1 MKPAVFKI
9 LTLIFLIFSVIA
21 CSKNNA
27 GTTVTPPKSNTT
39 LLTQSAWK
47 IQTVALDTNKDGK
60 ADLDATASLP
70 ACKLD
75 NAYTFKADSTGLMDE
90 GIVKCNSTDP
100 QTVAYTWT
108 FKNNQTIL
116 SGTFSFTNG
125 DAKIVSMNDAN
136 LIVTY
141 DDNLGTTTTY
151 HIIAT
156 LKH

>member
-1 MKPAVFKI
+1 MKPAVFNI
-9 LTLIFLIFSVIA
+9 LTLIFLIFSVFA
-21 CSKNNA
+21 CSKNNSGST
-27 GTTVTPPKSNTT
+27 GTTKSNTI

-47 IQTVALDTNKDGK
+47 IQTVAIDTNKDGK
-60 ADLDATASLP
+60 ADLDATASIQT
-70 ACKLD
+70 CQLD
-75 NAYTFKADSTGLMDE
+75 NVYTFKADSTGQMDE
-90 GIVKCNSTDP
+90 GATKCNSSDP

-108 FKNNQTIL
+108 FKNNQTTL

-125 DAKIVSMNDAN
+125 DATIVSMNDNN
-136 LIVTY
+136 LVVTY